1 MVKTINDLM
10 VEKRTN
16 QKGGMIVE
24 LVGPAG
30 VGKSTLY
37 QALNKK
43 RYPWLLCYY
52 HPRVWRISS
61 APFYIKNILLLL
73 PTFVRI
79 SGNGDRHL
87 TRREIAFMAIL
98 HGWYKILR
106 KKTTNSNKILVLD
119 EGPISIMAYL
129 NVWGPQSLFNSN
141 MQGWWEYIFS
151 QWMQSID
158 MVVMMDAPEEII
170 RWRINNRPQDHH
182 LKGESAYVM
191 DDWLKKYRILYDQIV
206 NRLASNNHGIRV
218 IRIDSGINSV
228 DEIINKVLHE
238 FGREVN
244 KID

>member
-1 MVKTINDLM
+1 MVKAINDLM
-10 VEKRTN
+10 AEKRTN
-16 QKGGMIVE
+16 QQGGMIVE
-24 LVGPAG
+24 LIGPAG

-37 QALNKK
+37 QALNNK
-43 RYPWLLCYY
+43 RYPWLLCYH

-73 PTFVRI
+73 PTLVRI
-79 SGNGDRHL
+79 LGNGDRQL

-106 KKTTNSNKILVLD
+106 KKTTNSNNILVLD

-141 MQGWWEYIFS
+141 MQGWWENIYS
-151 QWMQSID
+151 KWMQSID
-158 MVVMMDAPEEII
+158 MVVMMDASEEII

-182 LKGESAYVM
+182 LKGESTYVM
-191 DDWLKKYRILYDQIV
+191 DDWLNKYRILYDQIV
-206 NRLASNNHGIRV
+206 SRLATNNHGIRV

-228 DEIINKVLHE
+228 DEIVNKVLHE
-238 FGREVN
+238 FGWEVN